1 MSSHT
6 TRSATMLPTPR
17 AAGSKC
23 CRRLLDGASR
33 SSDRARSASSALD
46 SLIASLSDA
55 PGEGRALGPAD
66 SLREHDGDY
75 HDRKNAGEHLVERE
89 QIAEPGDRKTDAFR
103 GREELA
109 DQDPDQ
115 SAADRDARAGDDIGQ
130 HARHDHLEV
139 EILLAAAERA
149 DDVDQQPVDRAD
161 AGM

>member
-6 TRSATMLPTPR
+6 TSSATMLPAPS
-17 AAGSKC
+17 AAGSK
-23 CRRLLDGASR
+23 RSQRLLVGASR
-33 SSDRARSASSALD
+33 SSDRARSASSALA
-46 SLIASLSDA
+46 SLIALLSDA

-66 SLREHDGDY
+66 SLREHDGDH
-75 HDRKNAGEHLVERE
+75 HDGEDAGEHLVERE
-89 QIAEPGDRKTDAFR
+89 QVAESGDRKTDAFR

-130 HARHDHLEV
+130 HARHDHLKV
-139 EILLAAAERA
+139 EILLAAAERT